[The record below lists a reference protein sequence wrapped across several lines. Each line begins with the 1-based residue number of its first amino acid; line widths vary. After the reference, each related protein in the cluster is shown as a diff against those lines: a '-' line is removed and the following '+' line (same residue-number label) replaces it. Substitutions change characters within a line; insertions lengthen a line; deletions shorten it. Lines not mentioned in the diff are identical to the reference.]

1 MFIFSK
7 NGSLLSTIM
16 QNVRQKNASVSN
28 DGCLS
33 GRIRTGRLKKRF
45 VGHYNYIAD
54 RLWNVVAFIQRS
66 LAPDHDVTLSNR
78 K

>member
-1 MFIFSK
+1 MFIINNYAKHPTK
-7 NGSLLSTIM
+7 NS
-16 QNVRQKNASVSN
+16 SVSN

-33 GRIRTGRLKKRF
+33 GRIRTGRLKKRS

-54 RLWNVVAFIQRS
+54 RLWNVIAFIQRS